1 MGEVYRARDTKLDR
15 DVAIKVLPAA
25 FTADA
30 ERLARFEREAKLL
43 ASLNHSNIAHVYGFE
58 SATLDDASSV
68 HFLAMELVEGED
80 LSERLKRGGI
90 PVGEAFAIAKQ
101 IAEALEEAHEH
112 GIVHRDLKPAN
123 IKLTPDG
130 KVKVLDF
137 GLAKAYSR
145 DGGEGS
151 KPELSHSPTM
161 TRQGTEAGMIL
172 GTAAYMSP
180 EQARGKSVDKRADI
194 WAFGVVLFEMLTGRR
209 LFAGETA
216 SDTLAAVLTRD
227 PDWST
232 LPPAAP
238 ASLRRLLR
246 RCLDREPRNRLRDI
260 GDARFILSRLELGER
275 DETQLARAEGGTGNA
290 IPAWRRALPW
300 GLAAV
305 LAITVAWSRLPPSP
319 DSATAPVRV
328 VPLDLGAEPILLR
341 LGASAVLSPDG
352 KRLAWVSGARDQGRI
367 SVRSLDGLQVRT
379 LAGTE
384 GSFDPVFSP
393 DGQEIAYF
401 AQGSLQKISFQ
412 GGAPTRLAETGDPR
426 GLAWADAGFLVF
438 NRDVSAGLFKVP
450 AAGGNAE
457 RLTTPD
463 AATGER
469 SHRWPVVLPGSRR
482 AIFLAQRFGQAY
494 DEATLEMLDIQSGAR
509 TVLHR
514 GGSYPRLG
522 PGGELLFVRDR
533 GLWGVRL
540 AADALRVIGE
550 PQRLIDE
557 VAYAV
562 WSGGAQFD
570 VAREGTL
577 VYSLGASDEAVRMA
591 WAAPGRS
598 EQQLLVAE
606 PGFYYTPR
614 LSPDG
619 RRVAYHVYTGGRS
632 DLWIVETTT
641 GNRRRLTFGG
651 RDTEPVWSPDGQWL
665 AYSAMT
671 ERSVPNL
678 FRIRVDGA
686 GTPEAL
692 TTSVNQ
698 QLAPSWSRQNVLVFT
713 EIRPET
719 RDDLYLLRL
728 DEPGAK
734 PEPYLATRARERH
747 AVFSP
752 DGRWVAYESDE
763 SGAFEVYV
771 RALGGAGGR
780 WQISE
785 NGGQLPRWAPDG
797 NSVVFSVG
805 QKLVRRALRREG
817 EALLPG
823 RSEVALDTKIERM
836 VESGF
841 DVGPDGRLLVLPEAS
856 EGRPRAQTIL
866 IEGWGRA
873 LAQKLGRR

>member
-15 DVAIKVLPAA
+15 EVAIKVLPAA

-30 ERLARFEREAKLL
+30 ERLARFKREAQVL
-43 ASLNHSNIAHVYGFE
+43 ASLNHPNIAAIHGLE
-58 SATLDDASSV
+58 EADGKP
-68 HFLAMELVEGED
+68 FLVLELVEGED
-80 LSERLKRGGI
+80 LAERLKRGAV
-90 PVGEAFAIAKQ
+90 PVEEAIAIAKQ

-123 IKLTPDG
+123 VKVTPGDR
-130 KVKVLDF
+130 VKVLDF
-137 GLAKAYSR
+137 GLAKAYATESAT
-145 DGGEGS
+145 GS
-151 KPELSHSPTM
+151 DADVSNSPTLAR
-161 TRQGTEAGMIL
+161 TGTQAGVIL

-194 WAFGVVLFEMLTGRR
+194 WAFGVVVYEVLSGRR
-209 LFAGETA
+209 LFAGETV

-227 PDWST
+227 PDWSA

-260 GDARFILSRLELGER
+260 GDARFILSRLELGDR
-275 DETQLARAEGGTGNA
+275 DEAEAAEGGTRNA

-300 GLAAV
+300 TLATVLAVAV
-305 LAITVAWSRLPPSP
+305 LWARLPSAP

-352 KRLAWVSGARDQGRI
+352 QRLAWVSGAREQARI
-367 SVRSLDGLQVRT
+367 SVRALDGLQVRT

-412 GGAPTRLAETGDPR
+412 GGAPTRIAETGDPR

-438 NRDVSAGLFKVP
+438 NRDVSAGLFKVS
-450 AAGGNAE
+450 AAGGAAE

-482 AIFLAQRFGQAY
+482 VIFLAQRFGQAY
-494 DEATLEMLDIQSGAR
+494 DEATLELLDLESGAR

-533 GLWGVRL
+533 GLWGARL
-540 AADALRVIGE
+540 AADASRVIGE

-562 WSGGAQFD
+562 WSGGGQFD

-641 GNRRRLTFGG
+641 GSRRRLTFGG

-698 QLAPSWSRQNVLVFT
+698 QLAPSWSRQHVLVFT

-734 PEPYLATRARERH
+734 PEPYLATPARERH

-771 RALGGAGGR
+771 RALDGAGGR

-805 QKLVRRALRREG
+805 QKLLRRELRREG

-823 RSEVALDTKIERM
+823 RSEVALDTKIERL

-841 DVGPDGRLLVLPEAS
+841 DVSADGRLLVLPEAS

-873 LAQKLGRR
+873 LARVLGTR